1 MGLSLSQR
9 GVFLSFTILTTL
21 FLSIQSQSQTQTCS
35 NYAFQSNKVFTT
47 CNDLPVLNSFL
58 HYTYDPSS
66 QTLQIAYRVT
76 NIGSSKWVA
85 WAINPTS
92 QGMAGSQA
100 LVAFQ
105 QPDGTMKAYTS
116 PITGYGT
123 QLAEGELSFPVSD
136 LSASYLDNNNEII
149 IFASLGLN
157 GSGVVNQVW
166 QEGDLSGNVPTAH
179 ATSGANVRSMGTLN
193 LLSGQ
198 SGTQGGVP
206 GVTSKNRKR
215 NIHGIL
221 NAISWG
227 IMMPIGAIIARY
239 LRVFQ
244 SADPAWFYLHVTC
257 QTSAYIT
264 GVAGWATGIRLG
276 SQSPGIQFTSHR
288 VIGIILFCVATLQVI
303 ALLVRPKKEHKHRI
317 FWNIYHHSLGYTIII
332 LGIINIF
339 KGFDILNPEKKWER
353 GYTGIIIII
362 AIIAAI
368 LEAYTWFVVL
378 RRKKAA
384 NVEKMSN
391 GNGYASN
398 GNYGHYPYSDRT
410 NGRV

>member
-1 MGLSLSQR
+1 MGLKLNQQ
-9 GVFLSFTILTTL
+9 GVFLSFLLSSL
-21 FLSIQSQSQTQTCS
+21 FLSSYAQTCS
-35 NYAFQSNKVFTT
+35 NYAFQNNKVFTA

-58 HYTYDPSS
+58 HYTYNPSS
-66 QTLQIAYRVT
+66 QTLQIAYRHT
-76 NIGSSKWVA
+76 NIDSSKWVA
-85 WAINPTS
+85 WAVNPTS

-105 QPDGTMKAYTS
+105 QPDGTVKAYTS
-116 PITGYGT
+116 PITGYAT

-136 LSASYLDNNNEII
+136 LSASLLNNEII
-149 IFASLGLN
+149 IFATLGLN

-166 QEGDLSGNVPTAH
+166 QEGQLSGNVPTAH

-193 LLSGQ
+193 LVSGQ
-198 SGTQGGVP
+198 SSGSRATTGS
-206 GVTSKNRKR
+206 SKTTKR
-215 NIHGIL
+215 NIHGVL

-227 IMMPIGAIIARY
+227 IMMPLGAIIARY

-257 QTSAYIT
+257 QTSAYII

-317 FWNIYHHSLGYTIII
+317 FWNIYHHSLGYTIIV

-353 GYTGIIIII
+353 GYTGVIVVL
-362 AIIAAI
+362 AVVAAV
-368 LEAYTWFVVL
+368 LEGYTWFVVL

-384 NVEKMSN
+384 NEEKMSN
-391 GNGYASN
+391 GNGYGNGSN
-398 GNYGHYPYSDRT
+398 GHYPYSGRS

>member
-1 MGLSLSQR
+1 MGLCPKK
-9 GVFLSFTILTTL
+9 GVFLCCIMVTTL
-21 FLSIQSQSQTQTCS
+21 FLSSAYAQTCS
-35 NYAFQSNKVFTT
+35 NYAFSTNIVFSA

-58 HYTYDPSS
+58 HYTYNPSS
-66 QTLQIAYRVT
+66 QTLSIAYRHT
-76 NIGSSKWVA
+76 NVDSSRWVA

-105 QPDGTMKAYTS
+105 QSDGSMRAYTS
-116 PITGYGT
+116 PITGYTT
-123 QLAEGELSFPVSD
+123 QLAEGDLSFPVSD
-136 LSASYLDNNNEII
+136 LSATYSNNEIV
-149 IFASLGLN
+149 IFATLGLQN
-157 GSGVVNQVW
+157 WSSTMNQVW
-166 QEGDLSGNVPTAH
+166 QEGQLSGNVPSVH
-179 ATSGANVRSMGTLN
+179 ATSGDNVRSMGTLN
-193 LLSGQ
+193 VLSGQ
-198 SGTQGGVP
+198 SGSAGGAA
-206 GVTSKNRKR
+206 GSSSKTKKR
-215 NIHGIL
+215 NIHGVL

-227 IMMPIGAIIARY
+227 IMMPLGAIIARY

-257 QTSAYIT
+257 QTSAYII

-317 FWNIYHHSLGYTIII
+317 YWNIYHHSLGYSIII

-339 KGFDILNPEKKWER
+339 KGFDILNPEMKWER
-353 GYTGIIIII
+353 AYTGIIVIL
-362 AIIAAI
+362 AIVAAI

-384 NVEKMSN
+384 DAEKMTN
-391 GNGYASN
+391 GNGYGSN
-398 GNYGHYPYSDRT
+398 GRYPYAERN
-410 NGRV
+410 NGRA

>member
-1 MGLSLSQR
+1 M
-9 GVFLSFTILTTL
+9 FLSTYA
-21 FLSIQSQSQTQTCS
+21 QTCS
-35 NYAFQSNKVFTT
+35 NYAFSSNKVFSA

-58 HYTYDPSS
+58 HYTYNPSS
-66 QTLQIAYRVT
+66 QSLTIAYRHT
-76 NIGSSKWVA
+76 NVDSSKWVA

-105 QPDGTMKAYTS
+105 QSDGSMRAYTS
-116 PITGYGT
+116 PITGYST
-123 QLAEGELSFPVSD
+123 QMAEGDLSFPVSD
-136 LSASYLDNNNEII
+136 LSATYSNKEII
-149 IFASLGLN
+149 IYATLGLQN
-157 GSGVVNQVW
+157 VSSTLNQVW
-166 QEGDLSGNVPTAH
+166 QEGQLSGNAPTPH
-179 ATSGANVRSMGTLN
+179 STSGDNVRSMGTLN
-193 LLSGQ
+193 VLSGQ
-198 SGTQGGVP
+198 SGSAGGAV
-206 GVTSKNRKR
+206 GTSSKTRKR
-215 NIHGIL
+215 NIHGVL

-227 IMMPIGAIIARY
+227 IMMPLGAITARY

-257 QTSAYIT
+257 QTSAYII

-276 SQSPGIQFTSHR
+276 SQSPGIQYTSHR

-317 FWNIYHHSLGYTIII
+317 FWNIYHHSLGYSIIV

-339 KGFDILNPEKKWER
+339 KGLDILNPEKKWER
-353 GYTGIIIII
+353 AYTGVIVVL
-362 AIIAAI
+362 AIVAAS

-384 NVEKMSN
+384 NAEKMTN
-391 GNGYASN
+391 GNGYGSN
-398 GNYGHYPYSDRT
+398 GINAHYPYSDRT
-410 NGRV
+410 NGRA

>member
-1 MGLSLSQR
+1 MGLKLNQQ
-9 GVFLSFTILTTL
+9 GVFLSFLLSSL
-21 FLSIQSQSQTQTCS
+21 FLSSHAQTCS
-35 NYAFQSNKVFTT
+35 NYAFQNNKVFTT

-58 HYTYDPSS
+58 HYTYNPSS
-66 QTLQIAYRVT
+66 QTLQIAYRHT
-76 NIGSSKWVA
+76 NTDSSKWVA
-85 WAINPTS
+85 WAVNPTS

-105 QPDGTMKAYTS
+105 QPDGTVKAYTS
-116 PITGYGT
+116 PITGYAT

-136 LSASYLDNNNEII
+136 LSASFLNNEII
-149 IFASLGLN
+149 IFATLGLN
-157 GSGVVNQVW
+157 GSSVVNQVW
-166 QEGDLSGNVPTAH
+166 QEGQLSGNVPTAH

-193 LLSGQ
+193 LVSGQ
-198 SGTQGGVP
+198 SSGSGATTGS
-206 GVTSKNRKR
+206 SKTTKR
-215 NIHGIL
+215 NIHGVL

-227 IMMPIGAIIARY
+227 IMMPLGAIIARY

-257 QTSAYIT
+257 QTSAYII

-317 FWNIYHHSLGYTIII
+317 FWNIYHHSLGYTIIV

-353 GYTGIIIII
+353 GYTGVIVVL
-362 AIIAAI
+362 AVVAVV
-368 LEAYTWFVVL
+368 LEGYTWVVVL

-384 NVEKMSN
+384 NEEKMSN
-391 GNGYASN
+391 GNGYGNGSN
-398 GNYGHYPYSDRT
+398 GHYPYSGRS